1 MMCCHKVVLSSGTHM
16 FQEVYERMT
25 KDMTASAPSA
35 LKIMVV
41 APPDGNIITFGA
53 KRLHMLARQ
62 MTLGFFVLAAR
73 FQVCPMIKSES

>member
-41 APPDGNIITFGA
+41 APPDGNIVTFGA
-53 KRLHMLARQ
+53 KLLALRKYSSRRLSL
-62 MTLGFFVLAAR
+62 
-73 FQVCPMIKSES
+73 CSEG

>member
-1 MMCCHKVVLSSGTHM
+1 M

-62 MTLGFFVLAAR
+62 MSPVFEAGFLCAGSSISGLPIDQERELRWPVLR
-73 FQVCPMIKSES
+73 VV